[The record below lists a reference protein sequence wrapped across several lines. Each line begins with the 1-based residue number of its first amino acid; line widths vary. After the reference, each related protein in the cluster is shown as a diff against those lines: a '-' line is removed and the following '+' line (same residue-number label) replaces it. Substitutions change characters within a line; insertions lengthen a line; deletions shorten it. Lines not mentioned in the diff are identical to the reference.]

1 LKFSA
6 KDKHCDAKFQNF
18 LKVLPVVVS
27 SMNVEKCSLHV
38 IKSPYLRLLNVK
50 SLPVLSDSILSI
62 NGLTKHFG
70 RIRAV
75 EDLTLEV
82 KRGEVYGILGPNGSG
97 KTTTLGMILGVV
109 HATRGIYMW
118 FGEIPTH
125 ESRKRI
131 GAILE
136 QPIFYPYLSAA
147 ANLKIIAQ
155 IKNSKDYDID
165 NSLTLA
171 GLYDRRHSMFRT
183 FSYGMRQRL
192 AIAAA
197 LLCSPEVL
205 ILDEPTNGLD
215 PQGIAEVRD
224 MIKNVATTGMT
235 VILASHLL
243 DEVQKTC
250 SHVCV
255 LEKGKKLF
263 SGKVDDV
270 LNETVMLEIAAAN
283 MALLKATLK
292 EFQKMSEFREEH
304 DKLVVKLAPGT
315 TAEDLNAFL
324 FGQGVILSH
333 LALHKKSLEKYFLE
347 LLEKPS

>member
-1 LKFSA
+1 MQI
-6 KDKHCDAKFQNF
+6 DF
-18 LKVLPVVVS
+18 LS
-27 SMNVEKCSLHV
+27 ST
-38 IKSPYLRLLNVK
+38 
-50 SLPVLSDSILSI
+50 ILYI

-82 KRGEVYGILGPNGSG
+82 KRGEVYGLLGPNGSG

-109 HATRGIYMW
+109 CATRGSYMW
-118 FGEIPTH
+118 FGEMPTH
-125 ESRKRI
+125 DSRKRI

-136 QPIFYPYLSAA
+136 QPIFYPYLTAA
-147 ANLKIIAQ
+147 ANLQIIAR
-155 IKNSKDYDID
+155 IKESKDHDID
-165 NSLTLA
+165 RSLTLA
-171 GLYDRRHSMFRT
+171 GLYERRHSMFRT

-197 LLCSPEVL
+197 LLCRPEVL

-215 PQGIAEVRD
+215 PQGIAEVRN
-224 MIKNVATTGMT
+224 MIRNVATTGMT

-250 SHVCV
+250 THVCV

-263 SGKVDDV
+263 SGSVNDV
-270 LNETVMLEIAAAN
+270 LNDTVMVEIAAGN
-283 MALLKATLK
+283 MELLKAALK
-292 EFQKMSEFREEH
+292 EFQKATEFKEEQ
-304 DKLVVKLAPGT
+304 DTLIVKLSADT
-315 TAEDLNAFL
+315 TAEQLNAFL
-324 FGQGVILSH
+324 FSKGVVLSH

>member
-1 LKFSA
+1 
-6 KDKHCDAKFQNF
+6 
-18 LKVLPVVVS
+18 
-27 SMNVEKCSLHV
+27 
-38 IKSPYLRLLNVK
+38 
-50 SLPVLSDSILSI
+50 LPVLSDTILSI

-75 EDLTLEV
+75 EELTLEV
-82 KRGEVYGILGPNGSG
+82 KRSEVYGILGPNGSG

-109 HATRGIYMW
+109 HATRGTYMW
-118 FGEIPTH
+118 FGEVPTH
-125 ESRKRI
+125 DSRKRI

-147 ANLKIIAQ
+147 ANLQIIAQ
-155 IKNSKDYDID
+155 IKDSKDHDID

-197 LLCSPEVL
+197 LLCKPEVL

-224 MIKNVATTGMT
+224 MIQNVAKTGMT

-250 SHVCV
+250 THVCV

-270 LNETVMLEIAAAN
+270 LNDTIMVEIAAAN
-283 MALLKATLK
+283 MELLKTTLK
-292 EFQKMSEFREEH
+292 AFQKVTEFSEEH
-304 DKLVVKLAPGT
+304 DKLIVKLATDT

-333 LALHKKSLEKYFLE
+333 LTLHKKSLEKYFLE
-347 LLEKPS
+347 LIDKQS

>member
-1 LKFSA
+1 
-6 KDKHCDAKFQNF
+6 
-18 LKVLPVVVS
+18 
-27 SMNVEKCSLHV
+27 MNVEKCSLHV